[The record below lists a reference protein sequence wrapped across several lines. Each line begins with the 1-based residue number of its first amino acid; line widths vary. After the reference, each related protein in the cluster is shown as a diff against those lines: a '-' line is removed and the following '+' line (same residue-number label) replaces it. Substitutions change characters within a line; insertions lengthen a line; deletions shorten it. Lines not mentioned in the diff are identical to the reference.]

1 MAARFKKSREASLV
15 RADGVVW
22 SRNFLTTPPRPLHLK
37 VASLLLLDV
46 AATPPPA
53 EEGRSL
59 EPVPRLGL
67 RSNRIT
73 FIRNRPTLD
82 SVALHAPVKRAP
94 AEAEHFRSS
103 ADIVFVAGKRFSDQ

>member
-1 MAARFKKSREASLV
+1 MAEGRGGVVRKFLDHTTPSARTNEASRL
-15 RADGVVW
+15 
-22 SRNFLTTPPRPLHLK
+22 FLNR
-37 VASLLLLDV
+37 

-53 EEGRSL
+53 EEGWSL

-82 SVALHAPVKRAP
+82 SVALHAPVKRTP
-94 AEAEHFRSS
+94 A
-103 ADIVFVAGKRFSDQ
+103 